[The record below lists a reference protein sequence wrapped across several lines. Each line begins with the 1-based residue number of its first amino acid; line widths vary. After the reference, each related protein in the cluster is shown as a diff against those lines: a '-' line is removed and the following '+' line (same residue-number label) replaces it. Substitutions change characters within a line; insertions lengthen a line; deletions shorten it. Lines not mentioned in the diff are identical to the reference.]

1 MLNIEEIIE
10 IADNQVFEHQ
20 GHHLNDLQRA
30 ILEGT
35 LQGRTYADIAT
46 EHHHSEK
53 YIKDSASK
61 LWKSLSQAVGKK
73 VNKFNVKSTLGRC
86 SFSSTNIFKGIQIN
100 SGNFFK
106 ESAPSPENH
115 EIIHKQEQITS
126 HLDLKDAPEIGDFY
140 GRKVELSLLQQKIL
154 QGKCN
159 LITLLGI
166 KGIGKT
172 ALALKL
178 VDHIKENFEFVI
190 YKSLKS
196 LPSLAQLITEIIYPH
211 DQLIPDNSPHQLSQF
226 KKAIEKHSYL
236 IIIDDV
242 NCIFSRHQVSGKYQQ
257 GYEEYGN
264 LFKLLSTT
272 KHQSCLIINSSEE
285 IRELSIPRSP
295 TSLRSR
301 ESESHVFTL
310 ELLGLDDDG
319 VNILKK
325 YGLKNEEN
333 YQKLLNIYQG
343 NPQYLQIIGY
353 LIQELFAGD
362 TNKFLQLDQPFID
375 IELTAFLEQSLD
387 ILPPSEVELLHF
399 IASQNGSILLSEL
412 ENSHQVY
419 EPIVSSIQ
427 SLKRRFL
434 VSTQQINAEVSLE
447 ISPLIRKFYHKL
459 DPRLLKEVGDL
470 NGI

>member
-20 GHHLNDLQRA
+20 GQHLNDLQRA

-35 LQGRTYADIAT
+35 LQGRTYADIAK
-46 EHHHSEK
+46 EHQHSEK

-100 SGNFFK
+100 SGNLFK
-106 ESAPSPENH
+106 ESAPSSEND
-115 EIIHKQEQITS
+115 EIIHKKEQITS

-196 LPSLAQLITEIIYPH
+196 LPSLTQLITEIIYPH
-211 DQLIPDNSPHQLSQF
+211 DQLIQDNSPHQLSQF
-226 KKAIEKHSYL
+226 KKAIENHSYL

-242 NCIFSRHQVSGKYQQ
+242 NYIFSKHQVSGKYQP

-272 KHQSCLIINSSEE
+272 KHRSCLIINSSEE
-285 IRELSIPRSP
+285 IRQLSKSQNDH
-295 TSLRSR
+295 
-301 ESESHVFTL
+301 SHVFTL
-310 ELLGLDDDG
+310 ELLGLDNDG

-343 NPQYLQIIGY
+343 TPQYLHIIGY

-362 TNKFLQLDQPFID
+362 TNKFLQLDQPFLD

-419 EPIVSSIQ
+419 ELIVSSIQ

-434 VSTQQINAEVSLE
+434 ISTQQINAEVSLE
-447 ISPLIRKFYHKL
+447 ISSLIRKFYHKL
-459 DPRLLKEVGDL
+459 DH
-470 NGI
+470 N

>member
-10 IADNQVFEHQ
+10 IADNQIFEHQ
-20 GHHLNDLQRA
+20 GQHLNDLQRA

-35 LQGRTYADIAT
+35 LQGRSYADIAK
-46 EHHHSEK
+46 EQHHSEK

-73 VNKFNVKSTLGRC
+73 VNKFNVKSILGRC
-86 SFSSTNIFKGIQIN
+86 TFSSTNIFKVIQIN
-100 SGNFFK
+100 SGNLK
-106 ESAPSPENH
+106 ESAPSTEND
-115 EIIHKQEQITS
+115 EIIHKKEQITS
-126 HLDLKDAPEIGDFY
+126 HLDLKDAPESSDFY
-140 GRKVELSLLQQKIL
+140 GRKLELSLLQQKIL

-166 KGIGKT
+166 RGIGKT
-172 ALALKL
+172 ALSLKL
-178 VDHIKENFEFVI
+178 VDNIKENFEFVI

-196 LPSLAQLITEIIYPH
+196 LPSLTQLITETIYPN
-211 DQLIPDNSPHQLSQF
+211 DQLISDNSPHQLSQF
-226 KKAIEKHSYL
+226 KKAIEKYSYL
-236 IIIDDV
+236 MIIDDV
-242 NCIFSRHQVSGKYQQ
+242 NCIFSKHQVSGKYQQ

-264 LFKLLSTT
+264 LFKLLLTT
-272 KHQSCLIINSSEE
+272 KHRSCLIINSSEE
-285 IRELSIPRSP
+285 IRELSKPQ
-295 TSLRSR
+295 TDH
-301 ESESHVFTL
+301 SHVFTL

-325 YGLKNEEN
+325 FGLKNEEN

-343 NPQYLQIIGY
+343 TPQYLQIIGY

-419 EPIVSSIQ
+419 EPIVTSIQ

-434 VSTQQINAEVSLE
+434 LSTQQINAEVSLE
-447 ISPLIRKFYHKL
+447 ISPVIRKFYHKL
-459 DPRLLKEVGDL
+459 DY
-470 NGI
+470 N

>member
-1 MLNIEEIIE
+1 VLNIEQIIE

-20 GHHLNDLQRA
+20 GQHLNDLQRA
-30 ILEGT
+30 ILEGI
-35 LQGRTYADIAT
+35 LQGRSYADIAK
-46 EHHHSEK
+46 EHHHTAK

-73 VNKFNVKSTLGRC
+73 VNKFNVKSTLGKC

-100 SGNFFK
+100 SGNIFK
-106 ESAPSPENH
+106 ESAPSSEND
-115 EIIHKQEQITS
+115 EMIHKQEQITS

-140 GRKVELSLLQQKIL
+140 GRKLELSLLQQKIL

-178 VDHIKENFEFVI
+178 VDHIKESFEFVI

-196 LPSLAQLITEIIYPH
+196 LPSLTQLITEIIYLNN
-211 DQLIPDNSPHQLSQF
+211 QLIPDNSPHQLSQF

-242 NCIFSRHQVSGKYQQ
+242 NYIFSKHQVSGKYQP

-272 KHQSCLIINSSEE
+272 KHRSCLIINSSEE
-285 IRELSIPRSP
+285 IRELSKSQNDH
-295 TSLRSR
+295 
-301 ESESHVFTL
+301 SHVFTL
-310 ELLGLDDDG
+310 ELLGLDNDG

-325 YGLKNEEN
+325 FGLKNEEN
-333 YQKLLNIYQG
+333 YRKLLNIYQG
-343 NPQYLQIIGY
+343 TPQYLQIIGY

-362 TNKFLQLDQPFID
+362 TNKFLQLDQPFLD

-387 ILPPSEVELLHF
+387 ILPASEVELLHF
-399 IASQNGSILLSEL
+399 LASQKGSVLLSEL
-412 ENSHQVY
+412 ENSYQVY

-434 VSTQQINAEVSLE
+434 LSTQQINAEVSLE
-447 ISPLIRKFYHKL
+447 ISSLIRKFYHKL
-459 DPRLLKEVGDL
+459 DY
-470 NGI
+470 N

>member
-1 MLNIEEIIE
+1 VLNIEEIIE

-20 GHHLNDLQRA
+20 GQHLNDLQRA

-35 LQGRTYADIAT
+35 LQGRTYADIAK
-46 EHHHSEK
+46 EHQHSEK

-73 VNKFNVKSTLGRC
+73 VNKFNVKSTLGKC

-100 SGNFFK
+100 SGNIFK
-106 ESAPSPENH
+106 ESAPSPKNDEM
-115 EIIHKQEQITS
+115 IHKQEQIIS

-154 QGKCN
+154 PGKCN
-159 LITLLGI
+159 LINLLGI
-166 KGIGKT
+166 RGIGKT

-178 VDHIKENFEFVI
+178 VDNIKENFEFVI

-196 LPSLAQLITEIIYPH
+196 LPSLTQLITETIYLN
-211 DQLIPDNSPHQLSQF
+211 DQLIQDNSLHQLSQF

-242 NCIFSRHQVSGKYQQ
+242 NYIFSKHQVSGKYQQ

-272 KHQSCLIINSSEE
+272 KHQSCVIINSSEE
-285 IRELSIPRSP
+285 IRELSKPQNDH
-295 TSLRSR
+295 
-301 ESESHVFTL
+301 SHVVTL

-325 YGLKNEEN
+325 FGLKNEEN
-333 YQKLLNIYQG
+333 YQKLLNIYER

-362 TNKFLQLDQPFID
+362 TNKFLQLAQPFLD

-399 IASQNGSILLSEL
+399 LASQKGSVLLSEL
-412 ENSHQVY
+412 ENSYQVY

-434 VSTQQINAEVSLE
+434 LSTQQINAEVSLE
-447 ISPLIRKFYHKL
+447 ISSLIRKFYHKL
-459 DPRLLKEVGDL
+459 DY
-470 NGI
+470 N

>member
-1 MLNIEEIIE
+1 ML
-10 IADNQVFEHQ
+10 
-20 GHHLNDLQRA
+20 
-30 ILEGT
+30 
-35 LQGRTYADIAT
+35 
-46 EHHHSEK
+46 
-53 YIKDSASK
+53 
-61 LWKSLSQAVGKK
+61 
-73 VNKFNVKSTLGRC
+73 
-86 SFSSTNIFKGIQIN
+86 
-100 SGNFFK
+100 
-106 ESAPSPENH
+106 P
-115 EIIHKQEQITS
+115 
-126 HLDLKDAPEIGDFY
+126 
-140 GRKVELSLLQQKIL
+140 
-154 QGKCN
+154 CN
-159 LITLLGI
+159 LINLLGI
-166 KGIGKT
+166 RGIGKT

-178 VDHIKENFEFVI
+178 VDNIKENFEFVI

-196 LPSLAQLITEIIYPH
+196 LPSLTQLITETIYPN

-242 NCIFSRHQVSGKYQQ
+242 NCIFSKHQVSGKYQQ

-264 LFKLLSTT
+264 LFKLLSTI

-295 TSLRSR
+295 TSQRSW
-301 ESESHVFTL
+301 ESDSHVFTL

-333 YQKLLNIYQG
+333 YQKLLNIYERT
-343 NPQYLQIIGY
+343 PQYLQIIGY

-387 ILPPSEVELLHF
+387 ILPPLEVELLHF
-399 IASQNGSILLSEL
+399 IAIQNGSILLSEL
-412 ENSHQVY
+412 ENNYQVY

>member
-1 MLNIEEIIE
+1 VLNIEQIIE

-20 GHHLNDLQRA
+20 GQHLNDLQRA

-35 LQGRTYADIAT
+35 LQGRTYADIAK
-46 EHHHSEK
+46 EHQHSEK

-73 VNKFNVKSTLGRC
+73 VNKFNVKSTLGKC

-100 SGNFFK
+100 SGNIFK
-106 ESAPSPENH
+106 ESAPSSEND
-115 EIIHKQEQITS
+115 EMIHKQEQITS

-140 GRKVELSLLQQKIL
+140 GRKLELSLLQQKIL

-178 VDHIKENFEFVI
+178 VDHIKESFEFVI

-196 LPSLAQLITEIIYPH
+196 LPSLTQLITEIIYLN

-242 NCIFSRHQVSGKYQQ
+242 NYIFSKHQVSGKYQQ

-272 KHQSCLIINSSEE
+272 KHRSCLIINSSEE
-285 IRELSIPRSP
+285 IRELSKSQNDH
-295 TSLRSR
+295 
-301 ESESHVFTL
+301 SHVFTL
-310 ELLGLDDDG
+310 ELLGLDNDG

-325 YGLKNEEN
+325 FGLKNEEN

-343 NPQYLQIIGY
+343 TPQYLQIIGY

-362 TNKFLQLDQPFID
+362 TNKFLQLDQPFLD

-387 ILPPSEVELLHF
+387 ILPASEVELLHF
-399 IASQNGSILLSEL
+399 LASQKGSVLLSEL
-412 ENSHQVY
+412 ENSYQVY

-427 SLKRRFL
+427 SLKRPFFL
-434 VSTQQINAEVSLE
+434 NSRNKCRSEF
-447 ISPLIRKFYHKL
+447 R
-459 DPRLLKEVGDL
+459 DL
-470 NGI
+470 TYD

>member
-1 MLNIEEIIE
+1 
-10 IADNQVFEHQ
+10 
-20 GHHLNDLQRA
+20 
-30 ILEGT
+30 
-35 LQGRTYADIAT
+35 
-46 EHHHSEK
+46 
-53 YIKDSASK
+53 
-61 LWKSLSQAVGKK
+61 
-73 VNKFNVKSTLGRC
+73 
-86 SFSSTNIFKGIQIN
+86 
-100 SGNFFK
+100 FK
-106 ESAPSPENH
+106 ESAPSSEND
-115 EIIHKQEQITS
+115 ETIHKQEKITS

-159 LITLLGI
+159 LINLLGI

-172 ALALKL
+172 TLSLKL
-178 VDHIKENFEFVI
+178 LDNIKENFQFVI

-196 LPSLAQLITEIIYPH
+196 LPSLTQLITETIYLN
-211 DQLIPDNSPHQLSQF
+211 DQLIRDNSLHQLSQF
-226 KKAIEKHSYL
+226 KKAIEKYSYL

-242 NCIFSRHQVSGKYQQ
+242 NCIFSKHQVSGKYQQ

-285 IRELSIPRSP
+285 IRELSKPQ
-295 TSLRSR
+295 TDH
-301 ESESHVFTL
+301 SHVFTL

-319 VNILKK
+319 ANILKK
-325 YGLKNEEN
+325 FGLKNEEN

-343 NPQYLQIIGY
+343 TPQYLQIIGY

-362 TNKFLQLDQPFID
+362 TNNFLQLDQPFID

-387 ILPPSEVELLHF
+387 ILPPLEIELLRF

-412 ENSHQVY
+412 ENNYQGY
-419 EPIVSSIQ
+419 ESIVSSIQ

-434 VSTQQINAEVSLE
+434 LSTQQINAEVSLE
-447 ISPLIRKFYHKL
+447 ISPVISKFYHKL
-459 DPRLLKEVGDL
+459 DY
-470 NGI
+470 N

>member
-46 EHHHSEK
+46 EHQHSEK

-100 SGNFFK
+100 SGNIFK
-106 ESAPSPENH
+106 ESAPSPGND

-126 HLDLKDAPEIGDFY
+126 HLDLKDAPKIGDFY

-159 LITLLGI
+159 LINLLGI

-178 VDHIKENFEFVI
+178 VDNIKENFEFVI

-196 LPSLAQLITEIIYPH
+196 LPSLTQLITEIIYPN

-242 NCIFSRHQVSGKYQQ
+242 NYIFSKHQVSGKYQQ

-272 KHQSCLIINSSEE
+272 KHRSCLIINSSEE
-285 IRELSIPRSP
+285 IRELSKPQNDH
-295 TSLRSR
+295 
-301 ESESHVFTL
+301 SHVFTL

-325 YGLKNEEN
+325 FGLKNEEN

-343 NPQYLQIIGY
+343 TPQYLQIIGY

-362 TNKFLQLDQPFID
+362 TNKFLQLDQPFLD

-387 ILPPSEVELLHF
+387 ILTPLEVNLLHF
-399 IASQNGSILLSEL
+399 IAGQNGSILLSEL

-434 VSTQQINAEVSLE
+434 LSTQQINAEVSLE
-447 ISPLIRKFYHKL
+447 ISPVIRKFYHKL
-459 DPRLLKEVGDL
+459 DY
-470 NGI
+470 N

>member
-20 GHHLNDLQRA
+20 GQHLNDLQRA

-35 LQGRTYADIAT
+35 LQGRTYADIAK
-46 EHHHSEK
+46 EHQHSEK

-73 VNKFNVKSTLGRC
+73 VNKFNVKSTLGKC

-100 SGNFFK
+100 SGNIFK
-106 ESAPSPENH
+106 ESAPSSEND
-115 EIIHKQEQITS
+115 EMIHKQEQIIS

-154 QGKCN
+154 PGKCN
-159 LITLLGI
+159 LINLLGI
-166 KGIGKT
+166 RGIGKT

-178 VDHIKENFEFVI
+178 VDNIKENFEFVI

-196 LPSLAQLITEIIYPH
+196 LPSLTQLITEIIYLNN
-211 DQLIPDNSPHQLSQF
+211 QLIPDNSPHQLSQF

-242 NCIFSRHQVSGKYQQ
+242 NYIFSKHQVSGKYQP

-272 KHQSCLIINSSEE
+272 KHRSCLIINSSEE
-285 IRELSIPRSP
+285 IRELSKSQNDH
-295 TSLRSR
+295 
-301 ESESHVFTL
+301 SHVFTL
-310 ELLGLDDDG
+310 ELLGLDNDG

-325 YGLKNEEN
+325 FGLKNEEN
-333 YQKLLNIYQG
+333 YRKLLNIYQG
-343 NPQYLQIIGY
+343 TPQYLQIIGY

-362 TNKFLQLDQPFID
+362 TNKFLQLDQPFLD

-387 ILPPSEVELLHF
+387 ILPASEVELLHF
-399 IASQNGSILLSEL
+399 LASQKGSVLLSEL
-412 ENSHQVY
+412 ENSYQVY

-434 VSTQQINAEVSLE
+434 LSTQQINAEVSLE
-447 ISPLIRKFYHKL
+447 ISSLIRKFYHKL
-459 DPRLLKEVGDL
+459 DY
-470 NGI
+470 N

>member
-1 MLNIEEIIE
+1 MLNIEQIIE

-20 GHHLNDLQRA
+20 GQHLNDLQRA

-35 LQGRTYADIAT
+35 LQGRTYADIAK

-100 SGNFFK
+100 SGNLFK
-106 ESAPSPENH
+106 ESAPSQEND
-115 EIIHKQEQITS
+115 EIIHKKEQIIS

-166 KGIGKT
+166 RGIGKT

-178 VDHIKENFEFVI
+178 VDHIQENFEFVI
-190 YKSLKS
+190 YKSLKY
-196 LPSLAQLITEIIYPH
+196 LPSLTQLITETIH
-211 DQLIPDNSPHQLSQF
+211 LNDQLIQDNSLHQLSQF

-242 NCIFSRHQVSGKYQQ
+242 NYIFSKHQVSGKYQQ

-272 KHQSCLIINSSEE
+272 KHRSCLIINSSEE
-285 IRELSIPRSP
+285 IRELSKPQNDH
-295 TSLRSR
+295 
-301 ESESHVFTL
+301 SHVVTL

-325 YGLKNEEN
+325 FGLKNEEN

-343 NPQYLQIIGY
+343 TPQYLQIIGY

-362 TNKFLQLDQPFID
+362 TNKFLQLAQPFLD

-387 ILPPSEVELLHF
+387 ILTTSEVELLHF
-399 IASQNGSILLSEL
+399 IASQKGSILLSEL
-412 ENSHQVY
+412 ENNYQVY
-419 EPIVSSIQ
+419 EPILSSIQ

-434 VSTQQINAEVSLE
+434 LSTQQINAEVSLE
-447 ISPLIRKFYHKL
+447 ISSVIRKFYHKL
-459 DPRLLKEVGDL
+459 DY
-470 NGI
+470 N

>member
-1 MLNIEEIIE
+1 MLNIEQIIE
-10 IADNQVFEHQ
+10 IADNQIFEHQ
-20 GHHLNDLQRA
+20 GQHLNDLQRA

-35 LQGRTYADIAT
+35 LQGRTYADIAK
-46 EHHHSEK
+46 EHQHSEK

-73 VNKFNVKSTLGRC
+73 VNKFNVKSILGRC
-86 SFSSTNIFKGIQIN
+86 TFYSTNIFKVIQIN
-100 SGNFFK
+100 SGNLK
-106 ESAPSPENH
+106 ESAPSTENDQ
-115 EIIHKQEQITS
+115 IIHKQEKITS

-140 GRKVELSLLQQKIL
+140 GRKLELSLLQQKIL

-159 LITLLGI
+159 LINLLGI
-166 KGIGKT
+166 RGIGKI
-172 ALALKL
+172 ALSLKL
-178 VDHIKENFEFVI
+178 VDNIKENFEFVI

-196 LPSLAQLITEIIYPH
+196 LPSLTQIITETIYPNVQLIS
-211 DQLIPDNSPHQLSQF
+211 DNSPHQLSQF

-236 IIIDDV
+236 MIIDDV
-242 NCIFSRHQVSGKYQQ
+242 NCIFSKHQVSGKYQQ

-272 KHQSCLIINSSEE
+272 KHRSCLIINSSEE

-295 TSLRSR
+295 TSQRSR
-301 ESESHVFTL
+301 GSESHVFTL

-325 YGLKNEEN
+325 FGLKNEEN

-343 NPQYLQIIGY
+343 TPQYLQIIGY

-387 ILPPSEVELLHF
+387 ILPASEVELLHF

-412 ENSHQVY
+412 ENNYQGY
-419 EPIVSSIQ
+419 ESIVSSIQ

-434 VSTQQINAEVSLE
+434 LSTQQINAEVSLE
-447 ISPLIRKFYHKL
+447 ISPVISKFYHKL
-459 DPRLLKEVGDL
+459 DY
-470 NGI
+470 N

>member
-1 MLNIEEIIE
+1 MKGGVVLNIEQIIE

-20 GHHLNDLQRA
+20 GQHLNDLQRA

-35 LQGRTYADIAT
+35 LQGRSYADIAK
-46 EHHHSEK
+46 EHHHTEK

-100 SGNFFK
+100 SGNIFK
-106 ESAPSPENH
+106 ESAPSPEND
-115 EIIHKQEQITS
+115 EIIHKQEQIIS

-159 LITLLGI
+159 LINLLGI
-166 KGIGKT
+166 RGIGKT

-196 LPSLAQLITEIIYPH
+196 LPSLTQLIIETIH
-211 DQLIPDNSPHQLSQF
+211 LNDQLIQDNSLHQLSQF

-242 NCIFSRHQVSGKYQQ
+242 NYIFSKHQVSGKYQQ

-272 KHQSCLIINSSEE
+272 KHQSCVIINSSEE
-285 IRELSIPRSP
+285 IRELSKPQNDH
-295 TSLRSR
+295 
-301 ESESHVFTL
+301 SHVVTL
-310 ELLGLDDDG
+310 ELLGLDNDG

-325 YGLKNEEN
+325 FGLKNEEN

-343 NPQYLQIIGY
+343 TPQYLQIIGY

-362 TNKFLQLDQPFID
+362 TNKFLQLAQPFLD

-387 ILPPSEVELLHF
+387 ILTPLEVELLHF
-399 IASQNGSILLSEL
+399 IASQKGSILLSEL
-412 ENSHQVY
+412 ENNYQVY
-419 EPIVSSIQ
+419 EPILSSIQ

-434 VSTQQINAEVSLE
+434 ISTQQINAEVSLE
-447 ISPLIRKFYHKL
+447 ISSVIRKFYHKL
-459 DPRLLKEVGDL
+459 DY
-470 NGI
+470 N

>member
-1 MLNIEEIIE
+1 VLNIEEIIE

-20 GHHLNDLQRA
+20 GQHLNDLQRA

-35 LQGRTYADIAT
+35 LQGRTYADIAK
-46 EHHHSEK
+46 EHQHSEK

-73 VNKFNVKSTLGRC
+73 VNKFNVKSTLGKC

-100 SGNFFK
+100 SGNIFK
-106 ESAPSPENH
+106 ESAPSPKNDEM
-115 EIIHKQEQITS
+115 IHKQEQIIS

-154 QGKCN
+154 PGKCN
-159 LITLLGI
+159 LINLLGI
-166 KGIGKT
+166 RGIGKT

-178 VDHIKENFEFVI
+178 VDNIKENFEFVI

-196 LPSLAQLITEIIYPH
+196 LPSLTQLITETIYLN
-211 DQLIPDNSPHQLSQF
+211 DQLIQDNSLHQLSQF

-242 NCIFSRHQVSGKYQQ
+242 NYIFSKHQVSGKYQP

-272 KHQSCLIINSSEE
+272 KHRSCLIINSSEE
-285 IRELSIPRSP
+285 IRELSKSQNDH
-295 TSLRSR
+295 
-301 ESESHVFTL
+301 SHVFTL

-325 YGLKNEEN
+325 FGLKNEEN
-333 YQKLLNIYQG
+333 YQKLLNIYER

-362 TNKFLQLDQPFID
+362 TNKFLQLAQPFLD

-399 IASQNGSILLSEL
+399 LASQKGSVLLSEL
-412 ENSHQVY
+412 ENSYQVY

-434 VSTQQINAEVSLE
+434 LSTQQINAEVSLE
-447 ISPLIRKFYHKL
+447 ISSLIRKFYHKL
-459 DPRLLKEVGDL
+459 DY
-470 NGI
+470 N

>member
-20 GHHLNDLQRA
+20 GQHLNDLQRA

-35 LQGRTYADIAT
+35 LQGRTYADIAK
-46 EHHHSEK
+46 EHQHSEK

-73 VNKFNVKSTLGRC
+73 VNKFNVKSTLGKC

-100 SGNFFK
+100 SGNIFK
-106 ESAPSPENH
+106 ESAPSPKNDEM
-115 EIIHKQEQITS
+115 IHKQEQIIS
-126 HLDLKDAPEIGDFY
+126 HLDLKDAPESGDFY

-154 QGKCN
+154 PGKCN
-159 LITLLGI
+159 LINLLGI
-166 KGIGKT
+166 RGIGKT

-178 VDHIKENFEFVI
+178 VDNIKENFEFVI

-196 LPSLAQLITEIIYPH
+196 LPSLTQLITETIYLN
-211 DQLIPDNSPHQLSQF
+211 DQLIQDNSLHQLSQF

-242 NCIFSRHQVSGKYQQ
+242 NYIFSKHQVSGKYQQ

-272 KHQSCLIINSSEE
+272 KHQSCVIINSSEE
-285 IRELSIPRSP
+285 IRELSKPQNDH
-295 TSLRSR
+295 
-301 ESESHVFTL
+301 SHVVTL

-325 YGLKNEEN
+325 FGLKNEEN
-333 YQKLLNIYQG
+333 YQKLLNIYER

-362 TNKFLQLDQPFID
+362 TNKFLQLAQPFLD

-399 IASQNGSILLSEL
+399 LASQKGSVLLSEL
-412 ENSHQVY
+412 ENSYQVY

-434 VSTQQINAEVSLE
+434 LSTQQINAEVSLE
-447 ISPLIRKFYHKL
+447 ISSLIRKFYHKL
-459 DPRLLKEVGDL
+459 DY
-470 NGI
+470 N

>member
-1 MLNIEEIIE
+1 VLNIEEIIE

-35 LQGRTYADIAT
+35 LQGRSYADIAT

-178 VDHIKENFEFVI
+178 VDNIKENFEFVI

-196 LPSLAQLITEIIYPH
+196 LPSLTQLITETIYPN

-272 KHQSCLIINSSEE
+272 KHRSCLIINSSEE

-301 ESESHVFTL
+301 GSESHVFTL

-325 YGLKNEEN
+325 FGLKNEEN
-333 YQKLLNIYQG
+333 YRKLLNIYQG
-343 NPQYLQIIGY
+343 TPQYLQIIGY

-362 TNKFLQLDQPFID
+362 TNKFLQLDQPFLD

-399 IASQNGSILLSEL
+399 LASQKGSVLLSEL
-412 ENSHQVY
+412 ENSYQVY

-447 ISPLIRKFYHKL
+447 ISSLIRKFYHKL
-459 DPRLLKEVGDL
+459 DY
-470 NGI
+470 N

>member
-1 MLNIEEIIE
+1 MLNIEQIIE
-10 IADNQVFEHQ
+10 IADNQIFEHQ
-20 GHHLNDLQRA
+20 GQHLNDLQRA

-35 LQGRTYADIAT
+35 LQGRSYADIAK
-46 EHHHSEK
+46 EQHHSEK

-100 SGNFFK
+100 SGNLFN
-106 ESAPSPENH
+106 ESAPSTENDQ
-115 EIIHKQEQITS
+115 IIHKKEQITS
-126 HLDLKDAPEIGDFY
+126 HLDLKDAPESSDFY
-140 GRKVELSLLQQKIL
+140 GRKLELSLLQQKIL

-166 KGIGKT
+166 RGIGKT
-172 ALALKL
+172 ALSLKL
-178 VDHIKENFEFVI
+178 VDNIKENFEFVI

-196 LPSLAQLITEIIYPH
+196 LPSLTQLITETIYPNV
-211 DQLIPDNSPHQLSQF
+211 QLISDNSPHQLSQF
-226 KKAIEKHSYL
+226 KKAIEKYSYL
-236 IIIDDV
+236 MIIDDV
-242 NCIFSRHQVSGKYQQ
+242 NCIFSKHQVSGKYQQ

-272 KHQSCLIINSSEE
+272 KHRSCLIINSSEE
-285 IRELSIPRSP
+285 IRELSKPQ
-295 TSLRSR
+295 TDH
-301 ESESHVFTL
+301 SHVFTL

-325 YGLKNEEN
+325 FGLKNEEN

-343 NPQYLQIIGY
+343 TPQYLQIIGY

-419 EPIVSSIQ
+419 ELIVTSIQ

-434 VSTQQINAEVSLE
+434 LSTQQINAEVSLE
-447 ISPLIRKFYHKL
+447 ISPVIRKFYHKL
-459 DPRLLKEVGDL
+459 DY
-470 NGI
+470 N

>member
-35 LQGRTYADIAT
+35 LQGRSYADIAT

-178 VDHIKENFEFVI
+178 VDNIKENFEFVI

-196 LPSLAQLITEIIYPH
+196 LPSLTQLITETIYPN
-211 DQLIPDNSPHQLSQF
+211 DQVIPDNSPHQLSQF

-242 NCIFSRHQVSGKYQQ
+242 NCIFSKHQVSGKYQQ

-295 TSLRSR
+295 TSQRSR
-301 ESESHVFTL
+301 
-310 ELLGLDDDG
+310 
-319 VNILKK
+319 
-325 YGLKNEEN
+325 
-333 YQKLLNIYQG
+333 
-343 NPQYLQIIGY
+343 
-353 LIQELFAGD
+353 
-362 TNKFLQLDQPFID
+362 
-375 IELTAFLEQSLD
+375 
-387 ILPPSEVELLHF
+387 
-399 IASQNGSILLSEL
+399 GS
-412 ENSHQVY
+412 
-419 EPIVSSIQ
+419 
-427 SLKRRFL
+427 KW
-434 VSTQQINAEVSLE
+434 
-447 ISPLIRKFYHKL
+447 
-459 DPRLLKEVGDL
+459 DL
-470 NGI
+470 N

>member
-20 GHHLNDLQRA
+20 GQHLNDLQRA

-35 LQGRTYADIAT
+35 LQGRTYADIAK
-46 EHHHSEK
+46 EHQHSEK

-73 VNKFNVKSTLGRC
+73 VNKFNVKSTLGKC

-100 SGNFFK
+100 SGNIFK
-106 ESAPSPENH
+106 ESAPSPKNDEM
-115 EIIHKQEQITS
+115 IHKQEQIIS
-126 HLDLKDAPEIGDFY
+126 HLDLKDAPESGDFY

-154 QGKCN
+154 PGKCN
-159 LITLLGI
+159 LINLLGI
-166 KGIGKT
+166 RGIGKT

-178 VDHIKENFEFVI
+178 VDNIKENFEFVI

-196 LPSLAQLITEIIYPH
+196 LPSLTQLITETIYLN
-211 DQLIPDNSPHQLSQF
+211 DQLIQDNSLHQLSQF

-242 NCIFSRHQVSGKYQQ
+242 NYIFSKYQVSGKYQQ

-272 KHQSCLIINSSEE
+272 KHQSCVIINSSEE
-285 IRELSIPRSP
+285 IRELSKPQNDH
-295 TSLRSR
+295 
-301 ESESHVFTL
+301 SHVFTL
-310 ELLGLDDDG
+310 ELLGLDNDG

-325 YGLKNEEN
+325 FGLKNEEN
-333 YQKLLNIYQG
+333 YRKLLNIYQG
-343 NPQYLQIIGY
+343 TPQYLQIIGY

-362 TNKFLQLDQPFID
+362 TNKFLQLDQPFLD

-387 ILPPSEVELLHF
+387 ILPASEVELLHF
-399 IASQNGSILLSEL
+399 LASQKGSVLLSEL
-412 ENSHQVY
+412 ENSYQVY

-434 VSTQQINAEVSLE
+434 LSTQQINAEVSLE
-447 ISPLIRKFYHKL
+447 ISSLIRKFYHKL
-459 DPRLLKEVGDL
+459 DY
-470 NGI
+470 N

>member
-1 MLNIEEIIE
+1 MLNIEQIIE

-20 GHHLNDLQRA
+20 GQHLNDLRRA

-35 LQGRTYADIAT
+35 LQGRSYADIAT
-46 EHHHSEK
+46 EQHHSEK

-100 SGNFFK
+100 SGNLFK
-106 ESAPSPENH
+106 ESAPSSENDQ
-115 EIIHKQEQITS
+115 IIHKQEQITS

-159 LITLLGI
+159 LINLLGI

-172 ALALKL
+172 TLSLKL
-178 VDHIKENFEFVI
+178 LDNIKENFQFVI

-196 LPSLAQLITEIIYPH
+196 LPSLTQLITETIYLN
-211 DQLIPDNSPHQLSQF
+211 DQLIRDNSLHQLSQF
-226 KKAIEKHSYL
+226 KKAIEKYSYL

-242 NCIFSRHQVSGKYQQ
+242 NCIFSKHQVSGKYQQ

-285 IRELSIPRSP
+285 IRELSKPQ
-295 TSLRSR
+295 TDH
-301 ESESHVFTL
+301 SHVFTL

-319 VNILKK
+319 ANILKK
-325 YGLKNEEN
+325 FGLKNEEN

-343 NPQYLQIIGY
+343 TPQYLQIIGY

-362 TNKFLQLDQPFID
+362 TNNFLQLDQPFID

-387 ILPPSEVELLHF
+387 ILPASEVELLHF

-412 ENSHQVY
+412 ENNYQGY
-419 EPIVSSIQ
+419 ESIVSSIQ

-434 VSTQQINAEVSLE
+434 LSTQQINAEVSLE
-447 ISPLIRKFYHKL
+447 ISPVISKFYHKL
-459 DPRLLKEVGDL
+459 DY
-470 NGI
+470 N

>member
-1 MLNIEEIIE
+1 VLNIEQIIE

-20 GHHLNDLQRA
+20 GQHLNDLQRA

-35 LQGRTYADIAT
+35 LQGRSYADIAK
-46 EHHHSEK
+46 EHHHTEK

-100 SGNFFK
+100 SGNIFK
-106 ESAPSPENH
+106 ESAPSPEND
-115 EIIHKQEQITS
+115 EIIHKQEQIIS

-159 LITLLGI
+159 LINLLGI
-166 KGIGKT
+166 RGIGKT

-196 LPSLAQLITEIIYPH
+196 LPSLTQLIIETIH
-211 DQLIPDNSPHQLSQF
+211 LNDQLIQDNSLHQLSQF

-242 NCIFSRHQVSGKYQQ
+242 NYIFSKHQVSGKYQQ

-272 KHQSCLIINSSEE
+272 KHQSCVIINSSEE
-285 IRELSIPRSP
+285 IRELSKPQNDH
-295 TSLRSR
+295 
-301 ESESHVFTL
+301 SHVVTL
-310 ELLGLDDDG
+310 ELLGLDNDG

-325 YGLKNEEN
+325 FGLKNEEN

-343 NPQYLQIIGY
+343 TPQYLQIIGY

-362 TNKFLQLDQPFID
+362 TNKFLQLAQPFLD

-387 ILPPSEVELLHF
+387 ILTPLEVELLHF
-399 IASQNGSILLSEL
+399 IASQKGSILLSEL
-412 ENSHQVY
+412 ENNYQVY
-419 EPIVSSIQ
+419 EPILSSIQ

-434 VSTQQINAEVSLE
+434 ISTQQINAEVSLE
-447 ISPLIRKFYHKL
+447 ISSVIRKFYHKL
-459 DPRLLKEVGDL
+459 DY
-470 NGI
+470 N

>member
-20 GHHLNDLQRA
+20 GQHLNDLQRA

-35 LQGRTYADIAT
+35 LQGRTYADIAK
-46 EHHHSEK
+46 EHQHSEK

-100 SGNFFK
+100 SGNLFK
-106 ESAPSPENH
+106 ESAPSQEND
-115 EIIHKQEQITS
+115 EIIHKKEQIIS

-166 KGIGKT
+166 RGIGKT

-178 VDHIKENFEFVI
+178 VDHIQENFEFVI
-190 YKSLKS
+190 YKSLKY
-196 LPSLAQLITEIIYPH
+196 LPSLTQLITETIH
-211 DQLIPDNSPHQLSQF
+211 LNDQLIQDNSLHQLSQF

-242 NCIFSRHQVSGKYQQ
+242 NYIFSKHQVSGKYQQ

-272 KHQSCLIINSSEE
+272 KHRSCLIINSSEE
-285 IRELSIPRSP
+285 IRELSKPQNDH
-295 TSLRSR
+295 
-301 ESESHVFTL
+301 SHVVTL

-325 YGLKNEEN
+325 FGLKNEEN

-343 NPQYLQIIGY
+343 TPQYLQIIGY

-362 TNKFLQLDQPFID
+362 TNKFLQLAQPFLD

-387 ILPPSEVELLHF
+387 ILTTSEVELLHF
-399 IASQNGSILLSEL
+399 IASQKGSILLSEL
-412 ENSHQVY
+412 ENNYQVY
-419 EPIVSSIQ
+419 EPILSSIQ

-434 VSTQQINAEVSLE
+434 LSTQQINAEVSLE
-447 ISPLIRKFYHKL
+447 ISSVIRKFYHKL
-459 DPRLLKEVGDL
+459 DY
-470 NGI
+470 N

>member
-1 MLNIEEIIE
+1 VLNIEQIIE

-20 GHHLNDLQRA
+20 GQHLNDLQRA
-30 ILEGT
+30 ILEGI
-35 LQGRTYADIAT
+35 LQGRSYADIAK
-46 EHHHSEK
+46 EHHHTAK

-73 VNKFNVKSTLGRC
+73 VNKFNVKSTLGKC

-100 SGNFFK
+100 SGNIFK
-106 ESAPSPENH
+106 ESAPSSEND
-115 EIIHKQEQITS
+115 EMIHKQEQIIS

-154 QGKCN
+154 PGKCN
-159 LITLLGI
+159 LINLLGI
-166 KGIGKT
+166 RGIGKT

-178 VDHIKENFEFVI
+178 VDNIKENFEFVI

-196 LPSLAQLITEIIYPH
+196 LPSLTQLITETIYLN
-211 DQLIPDNSPHQLSQF
+211 DQLIQDNSLHQLSQF

-242 NCIFSRHQVSGKYQQ
+242 NYIFSKHQVSGKYQQ

-272 KHQSCLIINSSEE
+272 KHQSCVIINSSEE
-285 IRELSIPRSP
+285 IRELSKPQNDH
-295 TSLRSR
+295 
-301 ESESHVFTL
+301 SHVVTL

-325 YGLKNEEN
+325 FGLKNEEN
-333 YQKLLNIYQG
+333 YRKLLNIYQG
-343 NPQYLQIIGY
+343 TPQYLQIIGY

-362 TNKFLQLDQPFID
+362 TNKFLQLDQPFLD

-399 IASQNGSILLSEL
+399 LASQKGSVLLSEL
-412 ENSHQVY
+412 ENSYQVY

-434 VSTQQINAEVSLE
+434 LSTQQINAEVSLE
-447 ISPLIRKFYHKL
+447 ISSLIRKFYHKL
-459 DPRLLKEVGDL
+459 DY
-470 NGI
+470 N

>member
-1 MLNIEEIIE
+1 MLNIEQIIE

-20 GHHLNDLQRA
+20 GQHLNDLQRA
-30 ILEGT
+30 ILEGI
-35 LQGRTYADIAT
+35 LQGRSYADIAK
-46 EHHHSEK
+46 EHHHTAK

-73 VNKFNVKSTLGRC
+73 VNKFNVKSTLGKC

-100 SGNFFK
+100 SGNIFK
-106 ESAPSPENH
+106 ESAPSSEND
-115 EIIHKQEQITS
+115 EMIHKQEQITS

-178 VDHIKENFEFVI
+178 VDHIKESFEFVI

-196 LPSLAQLITEIIYPH
+196 LPSLTQLITEIIYLNN
-211 DQLIPDNSPHQLSQF
+211 QLIPDNSPHQLSQF

-242 NCIFSRHQVSGKYQQ
+242 NYIFSKHQVSGKYQP

-272 KHQSCLIINSSEE
+272 KHRSCLIINSSEE
-285 IRELSIPRSP
+285 IRELSKSQNDH
-295 TSLRSR
+295 
-301 ESESHVFTL
+301 SHVFTL
-310 ELLGLDDDG
+310 ELLGLDNDG

-325 YGLKNEEN
+325 FGLKNEEN
-333 YQKLLNIYQG
+333 YRKLLNIYQG
-343 NPQYLQIIGY
+343 TPQYLQIIGY

-362 TNKFLQLDQPFID
+362 TNKFLQLDQPFLD

-387 ILPPSEVELLHF
+387 ILPASEVELLHF
-399 IASQNGSILLSEL
+399 LASQKGSVLLSEL
-412 ENSHQVY
+412 ENSYQVY

-434 VSTQQINAEVSLE
+434 LSTQQINAEVSLE
-447 ISPLIRKFYHKL
+447 ISSLIRKFYHKL
-459 DPRLLKEVGDL
+459 DY
-470 NGI
+470 N

>member
-1 MLNIEEIIE
+1 MLNIEQIIE

-20 GHHLNDLQRA
+20 GQHLNDLQRA

-35 LQGRTYADIAT
+35 LQGRTYADIAK

-86 SFSSTNIFKGIQIN
+86 SFSSTNIFKEIQIN
-100 SGNFFK
+100 SGNIFK
-106 ESAPSPENH
+106 ESAPSPEND
-115 EIIHKQEQITS
+115 EIIHKKEQITS
-126 HLDLKDAPEIGDFY
+126 HLDLKDAPENGDFY

-166 KGIGKT
+166 RGIGKT

-178 VDHIKENFEFVI
+178 VDHIQENFEFVI

-196 LPSLAQLITEIIYPH
+196 LPSLTQLITETIH
-211 DQLIPDNSPHQLSQF
+211 LNDQLIQDNSLHQLSQF

-242 NCIFSRHQVSGKYQQ
+242 NYIFSKHQVSGKYQK

-272 KHQSCLIINSSEE
+272 KHQSCVIINSSEE
-285 IRELSIPRSP
+285 IRELSKPQNDH
-295 TSLRSR
+295 
-301 ESESHVFTL
+301 SHVVTL

-325 YGLKNEEN
+325 FGLKNEEN

-362 TNKFLQLDQPFID
+362 TNKFLQLAQPFLD
-375 IELTAFLEQSLD
+375 IELTAF
-387 ILPPSEVELLHF
+387 
-399 IASQNGSILLSEL
+399 
-412 ENSHQVY
+412 
-419 EPIVSSIQ
+419 
-427 SLKRRFL
+427 
-434 VSTQQINAEVSLE
+434 
-447 ISPLIRKFYHKL
+447 
-459 DPRLLKEVGDL
+459 
-470 NGI
+470 

>member
-1 MLNIEEIIE
+1 M
-10 IADNQVFEHQ
+10 
-20 GHHLNDLQRA
+20 
-30 ILEGT
+30 
-35 LQGRTYADIAT
+35 
-46 EHHHSEK
+46 
-53 YIKDSASK
+53 
-61 LWKSLSQAVGKK
+61 
-73 VNKFNVKSTLGRC
+73 
-86 SFSSTNIFKGIQIN
+86 
-100 SGNFFK
+100 
-106 ESAPSPENH
+106 
-115 EIIHKQEQITS
+115 IHKQEQITS

-140 GRKVELSLLQQKIL
+140 GRKLELSLLQQKIL

-178 VDHIKENFEFVI
+178 VDHIKESFEFVI

-196 LPSLAQLITEIIYPH
+196 LPSLTQLITEIIYLNN
-211 DQLIPDNSPHQLSQF
+211 QLIPDNSPHQLSQF

-242 NCIFSRHQVSGKYQQ
+242 NYIFSKHQVSGKYQP

-272 KHQSCLIINSSEE
+272 KHRSCLIINSSEE
-285 IRELSIPRSP
+285 IRELSKPQNDH
-295 TSLRSR
+295 
-301 ESESHVFTL
+301 SHVFTL

-325 YGLKNEEN
+325 FGLKNEEN
-333 YQKLLNIYQG
+333 YRKLLNIYQG
-343 NPQYLQIIGY
+343 TPQYLQIIGY

-362 TNKFLQLDQPFID
+362 TNKFLQLDQPFLD

-399 IASQNGSILLSEL
+399 LASQKGSVLLSEL
-412 ENSHQVY
+412 ENSYQVY

-434 VSTQQINAEVSLE
+434 LSTQQINAEVSLE
-447 ISPLIRKFYHKL
+447 ISSLIRKFYHKL
-459 DPRLLKEVGDL
+459 DY
-470 NGI
+470 N

>member
-1 MLNIEEIIE
+1 MNCSRCRRSS
-10 IADNQVFEHQ
+10 
-20 GHHLNDLQRA
+20 NDC
-30 ILEGT
+30 IVGSVVEGNT
-35 LQGRTYADIAT
+35 KGFV
-46 EHHHSEK
+46 
-53 YIKDSASK
+53 
-61 LWKSLSQAVGKK
+61 VGKK
-73 VNKFNVKSTLGRC
+73 VNKFNVKSTLARC
-86 SFSSTNIFKGIQIN
+86 TFSSTNIFKGIQIN
-100 SGNFFK
+100 SGNLFK
-106 ESAPSPENH
+106 ESAPSPEND
-115 EIIHKQEQITS
+115 EIIHKKEKITS

-159 LITLLGI
+159 LINLLGI
-166 KGIGKT
+166 RGIGKT

-178 VDHIKENFEFVI
+178 VDNIKENFEFVI
-190 YKSLKS
+190 YKSLKY
-196 LPSLAQLITEIIYPH
+196 LPSLTQLITETIYPN
-211 DQLIPDNSPHQLSQF
+211 DQLIQDNSPHQLSQF

-236 IIIDDV
+236 IIIDDI
-242 NCIFSRHQVSGKYQQ
+242 NCIFLKYQVSGKYQK

-272 KHQSCLIINSSEE
+272 KHRSCLIINSSEE
-285 IRELSIPRSP
+285 IRELSKPQNDH
-295 TSLRSR
+295 
-301 ESESHVFTL
+301 SHVFTL

-325 YGLKNEEN
+325 YGLKNEGN

-343 NPQYLQIIGY
+343 IPQYLQIIGY

-399 IASQNGSILLSEL
+399 ISSQTGSILLINL
-412 ENSHQVY
+412 ENSYQVY

-447 ISPLIRKFYHKL
+447 ISPVIRKFYHKL
-459 DPRLLKEVGDL
+459 DY
-470 NGI
+470 N

>member
-1 MLNIEEIIE
+1 MLNIEQIIE

-20 GHHLNDLQRA
+20 GQHLNDLQRA

-35 LQGRTYADIAT
+35 LQGRSYADIAK
-46 EHHHSEK
+46 EHHHTEK

-100 SGNFFK
+100 SGNIFK
-106 ESAPSPENH
+106 ESAPSPEND
-115 EIIHKQEQITS
+115 EIIHKQEQIIS

-159 LITLLGI
+159 LINLLGI
-166 KGIGKT
+166 RGIGKT

-196 LPSLAQLITEIIYPH
+196 LPSLTQLIIETIH
-211 DQLIPDNSPHQLSQF
+211 LNDQLIQDNSLHQLSQF

-242 NCIFSRHQVSGKYQQ
+242 NYIFSKYQVSGKYQQ

-272 KHQSCLIINSSEE
+272 KHQSCVIINSSEE
-285 IRELSIPRSP
+285 IRELSKPQNDH
-295 TSLRSR
+295 
-301 ESESHVFTL
+301 SHVFTL
-310 ELLGLDDDG
+310 ELLGLDNDG

-325 YGLKNEEN
+325 FGLKNEEN

-343 NPQYLQIIGY
+343 TPQYLQIIGY

-362 TNKFLQLDQPFID
+362 TNKFLQLAQPFLD

-387 ILPPSEVELLHF
+387 ILTPLEVELLHF
-399 IASQNGSILLSEL
+399 IASQKGSILLSEL
-412 ENSHQVY
+412 ENNYQVY
-419 EPIVSSIQ
+419 EPILSSIQ

-434 VSTQQINAEVSLE
+434 ISTQQINAEVSLE
-447 ISPLIRKFYHKL
+447 ISSVIRKFYHKL
-459 DPRLLKEVGDL
+459 DY
-470 NGI
+470 N

>member
-1 MLNIEEIIE
+1 VLNIEQIIE

-20 GHHLNDLQRA
+20 GQHLNDLQRA
-30 ILEGT
+30 ILEGI
-35 LQGRTYADIAT
+35 LQGRSYADIAK
-46 EHHHSEK
+46 EHHHTAK

-73 VNKFNVKSTLGRC
+73 VNKFNVKSTLGKC

-100 SGNFFK
+100 SGNIFK
-106 ESAPSPENH
+106 ESAPSSEND
-115 EIIHKQEQITS
+115 EMIHKQEQITS

-140 GRKVELSLLQQKIL
+140 GRKLELSLLQQKIL

-178 VDHIKENFEFVI
+178 VDHIKESFEFVI

-196 LPSLAQLITEIIYPH
+196 LPSLTQLITEIIYLN
-211 DQLIPDNSPHQLSQF
+211 DQLIPGNSPHQLSQF

-242 NCIFSRHQVSGKYQQ
+242 NYIFSKHQVSGKYQP

-272 KHQSCLIINSSEE
+272 KHRSCLIINSSEE
-285 IRELSIPRSP
+285 IRELSKSQNDH
-295 TSLRSR
+295 
-301 ESESHVFTL
+301 SHVFTL
-310 ELLGLDDDG
+310 ELLGLDNDG

-325 YGLKNEEN
+325 FGLKNEEN
-333 YQKLLNIYQG
+333 YRKLLNIYQG
-343 NPQYLQIIGY
+343 TPQYLQIIGY

-362 TNKFLQLDQPFID
+362 TNKFLQLDQPFLD

-387 ILPPSEVELLHF
+387 ILPASEVELLHF
-399 IASQNGSILLSEL
+399 LASQKGSVLLSEL
-412 ENSHQVY
+412 ENSYQVY

-434 VSTQQINAEVSLE
+434 LSTQQINAEVSLE
-447 ISPLIRKFYHKL
+447 ISSLIRKFYHKL
-459 DPRLLKEVGDL
+459 DY
-470 NGI
+470 N

>member
-20 GHHLNDLQRA
+20 GQHLNDLQRA

-35 LQGRTYADIAT
+35 LQGRTYADIAK
-46 EHHHSEK
+46 EHQHSEK

-73 VNKFNVKSTLGRC
+73 VNKFNVKSTLGKC

-100 SGNFFK
+100 SGNIFK
-106 ESAPSPENH
+106 ESAPSPKNDEM
-115 EIIHKQEQITS
+115 IHKQEQIIS

-178 VDHIKENFEFVI
+178 VDHIKESFEFVI

-196 LPSLAQLITEIIYPH
+196 LPSLTQLITETIYLN
-211 DQLIPDNSPHQLSQF
+211 DQLIQDNSLHQLSQF

-242 NCIFSRHQVSGKYQQ
+242 NYIFSKHQVSGKYQQ

-272 KHQSCLIINSSEE
+272 KHRSCLIINSSEE
-285 IRELSIPRSP
+285 IRELSKSQNDH
-295 TSLRSR
+295 
-301 ESESHVFTL
+301 SHVFTL
-310 ELLGLDDDG
+310 ELLGLDNDG

-325 YGLKNEEN
+325 FGLKNEEN
-333 YQKLLNIYQG
+333 YQKLLNIYER

-362 TNKFLQLDQPFID
+362 TNKFLQLDQPFLD

-399 IASQNGSILLSEL
+399 LASQKGSVLLSEL
-412 ENSHQVY
+412 ENSYQVY

-434 VSTQQINAEVSLE
+434 LSTQQINAEVSLE
-447 ISPLIRKFYHKL
+447 ISSLIRKFYHKL
-459 DPRLLKEVGDL
+459 DY
-470 NGI
+470 N